1 MTKNNHLAGVVL
13 AGGQSRRMGGG
24 DKSLLMLAGKPLLAH
39 VIDRLRPQVGSIAIN
54 ANGDAARFAAFNL
67 PVITDTIDGFAGPLA
82 GVLAGLRWAQEHA
95 RGSRYVVTAA
105 SDTPFFPAGLPGL
118 LRNAATSRD
127 DTIVLASSNGR
138 LHPVFGLWPC
148 ALADDLELWL
158 KNGDNRKVLAWVDRH
173 RLVEVPFPPIEYD
186 DYEVDPFFNANTPE
200 ELEQAEDIARHIF

>member
-1 MTKNNHLAGVVL
+1 
-13 AGGQSRRMGGG
+13 MGG
-24 DKSLLMLAGKPLLAH
+24 AG
-39 VIDRLRPQVGSIAIN
+39 R
-54 ANGDAARFAAFNL
+54 
-67 PVITDTIDGFAGPLA
+67 DT
-82 GVLAGLRWAQEHA
+82 
-95 RGSRYVVTAA
+95 A
-105 SDTPFFPAGLPGL
+105 SCPAGRPGL
-118 LRNAATSRD
+118 PRNAGAVRD
-127 DTIVLASSNGR
+127 DTSVRASSNGR